1 MLEKKI
7 KLDIAYLVSITHNN
21 IVFLGCVHPDT
32 QTGIKHIRQ
41 RDD

>member
-21 IVFLGCVHPDT
+21 IVFGGLRASRHAN
-32 QTGIKHIRQ
+32 
-41 RDD
+41 RDQAYKAKR